1 MCNIAGYIG
10 DESAAP
16 ILLEMTE
23 RQQGFAGGYSTGI
36 ATICDG
42 ELYSAKVVGDVST
55 LKAGLSLKIESKS
68 IHCIHS
74 LRALST

>member
-42 ELYSAKVVGDVST
+42 ELHSVKVVGDVST
-55 LKAGLSLKIESKS
+55 LPPMDWFRYINVGCRK
-68 IHCIHS
+68 
-74 LRALST
+74 R